1 MWTSVDHRITY
12 LQSFLCGSTAGVLG
26 RTVTAPLDVLKITC
40 QVKGSRTGMLSVC
53 KQIYAMEGWRG
64 FFRGNLSACV
74 KIFPYYAVQVWSY
87 KKFRWY
93 IQDDLGRLNIS
104 GSVSAATL
112 AVLSATVF
120 TYPLDLIKTR
130 LVVQPYGRHKTVY
143 KGTVLY
149 AFCTFVTYE
158 ALDTYWWDRRLR
170 PLELVVQSAAVSSLV
185 ITFTFPFDLVRKR
198 MQAKSSSLPCNG
210 GVGINFSNARTC
222 VLNTVQS
229 SGIRG
234 LWKGLLP
241 TIVRTGPYHALIF
254 LSYGMCKSA
263 CLYRNGYKGGIDPN
277 IEMEELQEAAD
288 YDVDFDLQLD
298 D

>member
-40 QVKGSRTGMLSVC
+40 QVKGSRTEMLSVC

-143 KGTVLY
+143 KGISHAFLSIIKTEGPRTLY
-149 AFCTFVTYE
+149 NGLWPTLLGLYRVT
-158 ALDTYWWDRRLR
+158 LWHLHVNLYWN
-170 PLELVVQSAAVSSLV
+170 AACDVSSFLRV
-185 ITFTFPFDLVRKR
+185 LIIQCI
-198 MQAKSSSLPCNG
+198 QAY
-210 GVGINFSNARTC
+210 FS
-222 VLNTVQS
+222 VWL
-229 SGIRG
+229 
-234 LWKGLLP
+234 
-241 TIVRTGPYHALIF
+241 ALY
-254 LSYGMCKSA
+254 S
-263 CLYRNGYKGGIDPN
+263 IDPFSY
-277 IEMEELQEAAD
+277 IYYIIISCYM
-288 YDVDFDLQLD
+288 Y
-298 D
+298 

>member
-40 QVKGSRTGMLSVC
+40 QVKGSRTEMLSVC

-143 KGTVLY
+143 KGISHAFLSIIKTEGPRTLY
-149 AFCTFVTYE
+149 
-158 ALDTYWWDRRLR
+158 
-170 PLELVVQSAAVSSLV
+170 
-185 ITFTFPFDLVRKR
+185 
-198 MQAKSSSLPCNG
+198 N
-210 GVGINFSNARTC
+210 
-222 VLNTVQS
+222 
-229 SGIRG
+229 G
-234 LWKGLLP
+234 LWPTLLGLYRVTCMLM
-241 TIVRTGPYHALIF
+241 A
-254 LSYGMCKSA
+254 MASA
-263 CLYRNGYKGGIDPN
+263 C
-277 IEMEELQEAAD
+277 
-288 YDVDFDLQLD
+288 
-298 D
+298 

>member
-104 GSVSAATL
+104 GSVLNSSHSRCVERHCVHLPVGFDKNKTGRP
-112 AVLSATVF
+112 AVWQT
-120 TYPLDLIKTR
+120 
-130 LVVQPYGRHKTVY
+130 
-143 KGTVLY
+143 
-149 AFCTFVTYE
+149 
-158 ALDTYWWDRRLR
+158 
-170 PLELVVQSAAVSSLV
+170 
-185 ITFTFPFDLVRKR
+185 
-198 MQAKSSSLPCNG
+198 
-210 GVGINFSNARTC
+210 
-222 VLNTVQS
+222 
-229 SGIRG
+229 
-234 LWKGLLP
+234 
-241 TIVRTGPYHALIF
+241 
-254 LSYGMCKSA
+254 
-263 CLYRNGYKGGIDPN
+263 
-277 IEMEELQEAAD
+277 
-288 YDVDFDLQLD
+288 
-298 D
+298 

>member
-143 KGTVLY
+143 KGISHAFLSIIKTEGPRTLYNGLWPTLLGLYRVTCMLMAMASACTCKLVLKCCVWYFFFSSCINHTVY
-149 AFCTFVTYE
+149 
-158 ALDTYWWDRRLR
+158 
-170 PLELVVQSAAVSSLV
+170 SSLLFCLIGIV
-185 ITFTFPFDLVRKR
+185 FNRSVFIYLLYHYFMLHVLDYCNKDHDPLQYRWVH
-198 MQAKSSSLPCNG
+198 ASYSL
-210 GVGINFSNARTC
+210 
-222 VLNTVQS
+222 
-229 SGIRG
+229 
-234 LWKGLLP
+234 
-241 TIVRTGPYHALIF
+241 
-254 LSYGMCKSA
+254 
-263 CLYRNGYKGGIDPN
+263 
-277 IEMEELQEAAD
+277 LQHI
-288 YDVDFDLQLD
+288 
-298 D
+298 